1 MALTFDDALTAL
13 IARLNAAGLNQ
24 ARSPLGV
31 RNESAPRIDRSFAVL
46 LNGIDPP
53 DMRGRDRYR
62 AGYRFTVELCHV
74 LKPTAGLE
82 ATDQAC
88 KDWQSAIKYIAA
100 KGTTL
105 TQSGSIDIGSTAY
118 SYPGGGAF
126 VVASFPVTVSCDLP
140 LAI

>member
-1 MALTFDDALTAL
+1 MALSFDDTLTAL

-31 RNESAPRIDRSFAVL
+31 RNESAPRIDRSFSVL

-53 DMRGRDRYR
+53 DMRGRERYR
-62 AGYRFTVELCHV
+62 ASYRFTVELCHV
-74 LKPTAGLE
+74 LKPTDGLE

-88 KDWQSAIKYIAA
+88 KDWQSAIKYICA

-105 TQSGSIDIGSTAY
+105 TTEGAVDIGSTSY

-126 VVASFPVTVSCDLP
+126 IVASVAVTVSCDLS
-140 LAI
+140 LAV

>member
-62 AGYRFTVELCHV
+62 AGYRFTVEL
-74 LKPTAGLE
+74 
-82 ATDQAC
+82 
-88 KDWQSAIKYIAA
+88 
-100 KGTTL
+100 
-105 TQSGSIDIGSTAY
+105 
-118 SYPGGGAF
+118 
-126 VVASFPVTVSCDLP
+126 
-140 LAI
+140 

>member
-1 MALTFDDALTAL
+1 MALSFDDALTAL

-24 ARSPLGV
+24 ARSPVGV
-31 RNESAPRIDRSFAVL
+31 KNESAPRIDRSFAVL
-46 LNGIDPP
+46 LSGIDAP

-74 LKPTAGLE
+74 LKPTDGLE
-82 ATDQAC
+82 AADQAC

-105 TQSGSIDIGSTAY
+105 TQQGTIDIGSTSF

-126 VVASFPVTVSCDLP
+126 VVASFPVTVSCDLT